1 MLQIMCM
8 KLNKGLYLHATTVAN
23 CWMSLKVSFIF
34 YACGFSFR
42 KKCIIET
49 SNSKKIDVYFNDTL
63 KFPFNHN
70 S

>member
-1 MLQIMCM
+1 
-8 KLNKGLYLHATTVAN
+8 
-23 CWMSLKVSFIF
+23 MSLKVSLIF
-34 YACGFSFR
+34 YACDFSFR
-42 KKCIIET
+42 KKCVIET